1 MPENIAKVFRPSNK
15 KNGDSKGSGSWY
27 NDTEEERFNHIK
39 RDLSRYCDNDKDY
52 DFLDLQW
59 HIKNA
64 VIGDIFFSEEV
75 YKGIISG
82 KYLNKYY
89 GKETDRGFIVK
100 NIIEG
105 NTHKPEG
112 PFDEKYLEIQKF
124 KGGGLIFEHVVPTKL
139 YVDELIRA
147 YKEGKFNKEYFT
159 KFRKNIFVCIVT
171 KEEDSRLNRN
181 KLREK
186 MPSGIKWEPGENTF
200 ARYDYDKV
208 SIKIHG
214 RD

>member
-15 KNGDSKGSGSWY
+15 KNGERKGSGSWY
-27 NDTEEERFNHIK
+27 NDTEKERFNHIK
-39 RDLSRYCDNDKDY
+39 RDLYRYCYNDKDY

-75 YKGIISG
+75 YNGINNRE
-82 KYLNKYY
+82 YLNKYF
-89 GKETDRGFIVK
+89 GKNTDSGSIVK
-100 NIIEG
+100 GILEG
-105 NTHKPEG
+105 KTRKSDG
-112 PFDEKYLEIQKF
+112 SFDEKFLEIQKF

-147 YKEGKFNKEYFT
+147 YKDKKFNEDYFT

-186 MPSGIKWEPGENTF
+186 MPSGIKWEPGKNTF
-200 ARYDYDKV
+200 ARYEKV
-208 SIKIHG
+208 GIKIHG

>member
-27 NDTEEERFNHIK
+27 NDTEEERYNHIN
-39 RDLSRYCDNDKDY
+39 RDLSRYCNNDKDY

-64 VIGDIFFSEEV
+64 VIGDIFFSEDV
-75 YKGIISG
+75 YNGIKNG
-82 KYLNKYY
+82 KYLNKYF
-89 GKETDRGFIVK
+89 GKETDRGFIIQG
-100 NIIEG
+100 IIER
-105 NTHKPEG
+105 NTRKSDG
-112 PFDEKYLEIQKF
+112 CSFDEKFLEIQKF

-147 YKEGKFNKEYFT
+147 YKKEEFNIDYFRN
-159 KFRKNIFVCIVT
+159 FRNNIFVCIVT
-171 KEEDSRLNRN
+171 KEEDSLLNGN

-186 MPSGIKWEPGENTF
+186 MPDGVVWKPGENTF
-200 ARYDYDKV
+200 ARYEKV
-208 SIKIHG
+208 GIMIHG
-214 RD
+214 KKK

>member
-39 RDLSRYCDNDKDY
+39 RDLYRYCYNDKDY

-75 YKGIISG
+75 YKGIIKG
-82 KYLNKYY
+82 EYLKKYY
-89 GKETDRGFIVK
+89 EKKTDRGFIIQG
-100 NIIEG
+100 IIER
-105 NTHKPEG
+105 NTRKSDG
-112 PFDEKYLEIQKF
+112 SFDEKFLEIQKF

-147 YKEGKFNKEYFT
+147 YKDEKFDIDYFRN
-159 KFRKNIFVCIVT
+159 FRNNIFVCIVT
-171 KEEDSRLNRN
+171 KGEDSRLNRN

-186 MPSGIKWEPGENTF
+186 MPDGVVWKPGENTF
-200 ARYDYDKV
+200 ARYEKAD
-208 SIKIHG
+208 IKIHG
-214 RD
+214 K